1 MPALIPPSTT
11 TKLAPFT
18 RAARSLFRTSL
29 CTVAAGLASLPF
41 TSPLAIDPLL
51 PRHDR
56 PGGIS
61 LAYRKDNAPPAGEP
75 EPLPTLGTIFN
86 LHTNEAVVL
95 SETEPAPD
103 RFSDLLAD
111 KALRGRVDVAP
122 ELIGVLRTL
131 VRARPPARVEI
142 VSGYRSPKRNEM
154 MRKKGR
160 HVASHS
166 QHTMG
171 HAVDFRVEG
180 MSVGDVVRAVE
191 AMKWKGGMGRYD
203 AKSDLFVHVDVGP
216 NRRWKGK

>member
-1 MPALIPPSTT
+1 VTPLQTAAIVLAAVCAALPLS
-11 TKLAPFT
+11 
-18 RAARSLFRTSL
+18 
-29 CTVAAGLASLPF
+29 
-41 TSPLAIDPLL
+41 SPLAADPAL

-61 LAYRKDNAPPAGEP
+61 LARRKDPAPADAEA
-75 EPLPTLGTIFN
+75 EVIPTLGSLFN
-86 LHTNEAVVL
+86 LHTDEVVPL
-95 SETEPAPD
+95 SETEPSAD
-103 RFSDLLAD
+103 RFSELLAD

-122 ELIGVLRTL
+122 ELLPVLRAL
-131 VRARPPARVEI
+131 VRPRPGARVDI

-166 QHTMG
+166 QHTLG

-180 MSVGDVVRAVE
+180 LNVGDTVRAVE
-191 AMKWKGGMGRYD
+191 ALGWKGGLGRYD
-203 AKSDLFVHVDVGP
+203 SKSDLFVHVDVGP

>member
-1 MPALIPPSTT
+1 MIRTT
-11 TKLAPFT
+11 AASILA
-18 RAARSLFRTSL
+18 AVVS
-29 CTVAAGLASLPF
+29 SLPI
-41 TSPLAIDPLL
+41 TSPLAADPAL

-61 LAYRKDNAPPAGEP
+61 LARRKDPAPAAGEAAP
-75 EPLPTLGTIFN
+75 IVTFGTILN
-86 LHTNEAVVL
+86 LHTNEAVPL
-95 SETEPAPD
+95 SDAEPTAA

-111 KALRGRVDVAP
+111 KALRGRVEVAP
-122 ELIGVLRTL
+122 ELLPVLRSL
-131 VRARPPARVEI
+131 ARSRPGARVDI

-180 MSVGDVVRAVE
+180 MSVGDMVREIE
-191 AMKWKGGMGRYD
+191 ALKWKGGLGRYD
-203 AKSDLFVHVDVGP
+203 SKHDRFVHVDVGP
-216 NRRWKGK
+216 DRRWKGK